1 MFEGTSSLKEKKKE
15 KIKDQKIKIKMKFDR
30 YLIQSWIF
38 IVQLTFARLSSF
50 LAMWIFS
57 FDTNRIS
64 LKLSWP
70 IN

>member
-15 KIKDQKIKIKMKFDR
+15 KIKDQKIKMKFDR
-30 YLIQSWIF
+30 YLIQSWIL